1 MTRSTA
7 GDSVEVV
14 GRDKLSAGAVRAKRG
29 LSLLLLAL
37 VLLWGAGVGGQ
48 ALIGAPASESEQA
61 KALVDKALSAIAKV
75 DDYRGTMIKRELFG
89 DELVEETF
97 EFKFARPL
105 KVYVKYIEP
114 HAGREG
120 IYVRGSNDNKLRVH
134 KGSFPDITVSVRP
147 FGRAGMR
154 GLHHPITS
162 FGLERMLRIS
172 SYNIRKAIRI
182 GVTTLEVSDGGV
194 VHGEPTWRIDIKCEL
209 GGYYVNVGRSENL
222 WGLAKRVG
230 QDMYVIL
237 HHNDGIDSPTDVRP
251 GQSVFV
257 PRHYGSRGEYFFSKR
272 TFMMI
277 KASTWDQRGRLYE
290 SYEFTELELNPG
302 LTDQDFDP
310 RNKDYGFRRSD
321 QR

>member
-1 MTRSTA
+1 M
-7 GDSVEVV
+7 
-14 GRDKLSAGAVRAKRG
+14 
-29 LSLLLLAL
+29 
-37 VLLWGAGVGGQ
+37 
-48 ALIGAPASESEQA
+48 
-61 KALVDKALSAIAKV
+61 
-75 DDYRGTMIKRELFG
+75 
-89 DELVEETF
+89 
-97 EFKFARPL
+97 
-105 KVYVKYIEP
+105 
-114 HAGREG
+114 
-120 IYVRGSNDNKLRVH
+120 RVH

-147 FGRAGMR
+147 FGRAAMR

-172 SYNIRKAIRI
+172 AYYIRKAIRL
-182 GVTTLEVSDGGV
+182 GDATLEVSDGGV
-194 VHGEPTWRIDIKCEL
+194 LHGDPTWRIVIESKSS
-209 GGYYVNVGRSENL
+209 GHYVNVGRSENL

-257 PRHYGSRGEYFFSKR
+257 PRYYGSRGEYFFSKR

-290 SYEFTELELNPG
+290 SYEFPELELNPG
-302 LTDQDFDP
+302 LGDQAFDH
-310 RNKDYGFRRSD
+310 RNGDYGFGRRD